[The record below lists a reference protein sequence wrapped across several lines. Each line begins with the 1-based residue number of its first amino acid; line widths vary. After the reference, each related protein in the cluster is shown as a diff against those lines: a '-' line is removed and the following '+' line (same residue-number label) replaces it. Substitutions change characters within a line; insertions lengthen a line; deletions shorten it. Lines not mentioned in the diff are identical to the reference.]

1 MLRFSY
7 FNIGT
12 LSLLTNDQGGIVD
25 DCIVT
30 RINSKCFYIVANAA
44 CADKDKRFLTV
55 LNFYNILWYVIVS
68 FSFPDFWQ
76 PIGLVFIG

>member
-1 MLRFSY
+1 MYGTHYKCDYVNS
-7 FNIGT
+7 IGT

-55 LNFYNILWYVIVS
+55 F
-68 FSFPDFWQ
+68 
-76 PIGLVFIG
+76 